1 MPIPSR
7 PNPPAPL
14 NPSPRILLGPG
25 PSEVHPRVLAALGMP
40 LLGHLD
46 PEFVALMDE
55 TQNLL
60 RYVFQTENRLTMAVS
75 GTGSAGMEAVVV
87 NLIEPGDKMLVC
99 VNGVFGGRMVD
110 VAQRAGADVSVIERP
125 FGEVFDPQEIK
136 DAVRKVGPKVVGI
149 VQAETSTGA
158 WQSIPEIAQIAH
170 EAGAMIAIDSVTG
183 LGGIP
188 VEIDAW
194 GIDAVYSGTQKC
206 LSCPPG
212 LAPVSFSPR
221 AVEAIHARKSKIQ
234 SWYLDMTM
242 ISRYWGSDRFYHH
255 TAPIS
260 MNYAL
265 REALALVVE
274 EGLEAR
280 WARHRTNH
288 LALKAGLTAMGLSL
302 VTAEGHQLP
311 QLSCVRIPDGVDD
324 LVVRKRLLKDWGI
337 EIGGGLGSL
346 KGKAWRIGLM
356 GHGSRQANVTLLLAA
371 LETCLRDLGV
381 RRPGG
386 AGDRGVEG
394 LRGRGRGRLESMT
407 LADPRGRSPTRL
419 FIGGSRLA
427 VSPHAIGGESR
438 SESNPNLFGE
448 AP

>member
-1 MPIPSR
+1 MSAHKA
-7 PNPPAPL
+7 PAVPLPL
-14 NPSPRILLGPG
+14 NPSPRLLLGPG
-25 PSEVHPRVLAALGMP
+25 PSEVHPRVLAAMGMP

-60 RYVFQTENRLTMAVS
+60 RYVFQTENRLTIAVS

-110 VAQRAGADVSVIERP
+110 VAKRAGAEVTVIERP
-125 FGEVFDPQEIK
+125 YGEVFDPEEVKAAIK
-136 DAVRKVGPKVVGI
+136 KVGPKVVGI
-149 VQAETSTGA
+149 VHAETSTGA
-158 WQSIPEIAQIAH
+158 WQPVEEIAKIAH
-170 EAGAMIAIDSVTG
+170 EAGALIAIDTVTS
-183 LGGIP
+183 LGGVP

-221 AVEAIHARKSKIQ
+221 AAEVIASRKTKVQ

-242 ISRYWGSDRFYHH
+242 IQQYWGSDRVYHH

-280 WARHRTNH
+280 HARHALNAR
-288 LALKAGLTAMGLSL
+288 ALKSGLAAMGVGV
-302 VTAEGHQLP
+302 VTVEGHQLP
-311 QLSCVRIPDGVDD
+311 QLSCVKIPDGIDD
-324 LVVRKRLLKDWGI
+324 MTVRRRLLKDWGI

-346 KGKAWRIGLM
+346 KGRAWRIGLM
-356 GHGSRQANVTLLLAA
+356 GHGSRPSSVTLVLAA
-371 LETCLRDLGV
+371 LETCLRDLGHALE
-381 RRPGG
+381 PGAALAAASEVYSSASQPVAAG
-386 AGDRGVEG
+386 A
-394 LRGRGRGRLESMT
+394 
-407 LADPRGRSPTRL
+407 
-419 FIGGSRLA
+419 
-427 VSPHAIGGESR
+427 
-438 SESNPNLFGE
+438 
-448 AP
+448 

>member
-1 MPIPSR
+1 MRRRAGADGTPISSSR
-7 PNPPAPL
+7 QNRKHAVAAPERPAPPPPL
-14 NPSPRILLGPG
+14 RPSPRLLLGPG
-25 PSEVHPRVLAALGMP
+25 PSEVHPRVLSAMGMP

-55 TQNLL
+55 TQVLL
-60 RYVFQTENRLTMAVS
+60 RHVFQTENRPTMAVS

-110 VAQRAGADVSVIERP
+110 VAERAGAQVTAIERP
-125 FGEVFDPQEIK
+125 FGEVFDPEEVRA
-136 DAVRKVGPKVVGI
+136 AVKRVGPKLVGI
-149 VQAETSTGA
+149 VHAETSTGA
-158 WQSIPEIAQIAH
+158 WQPVEEIAAIAH
-170 EAGAMIAIDSVTG
+170 EADAMIAIDTVTSLAG
-183 LGGIP
+183 VP

-221 AVEAIHARKSKIQ
+221 AAEVIAGRKTKVQ
-234 SWYLDMTM
+234 SWYLDMQM
-242 ISRYWGSDRFYHH
+242 IQRYWGSDRFYHH

-280 WARHRTNH
+280 FERHERNAR
-288 LALKAGLTAMGLSL
+288 ALKAGLAAMGIGI

-311 QLSCVRIPDGVDD
+311 QLTCARIPDNIDD
-324 LVVRKRLLKDWGI
+324 LTVRRRLLTEWGI
-337 EIGGGLGSL
+337 EIGGGL
-346 KGKAWRIGLM
+346 
-356 GHGSRQANVTLLLAA
+356 
-371 LETCLRDLGV
+371 
-381 RRPGG
+381 
-386 AGDRGVEG
+386 
-394 LRGRGRGRLESMT
+394 
-407 LADPRGRSPTRL
+407 
-419 FIGGSRLA
+419 
-427 VSPHAIGGESR
+427 
-438 SESNPNLFGE
+438 
-448 AP
+448 